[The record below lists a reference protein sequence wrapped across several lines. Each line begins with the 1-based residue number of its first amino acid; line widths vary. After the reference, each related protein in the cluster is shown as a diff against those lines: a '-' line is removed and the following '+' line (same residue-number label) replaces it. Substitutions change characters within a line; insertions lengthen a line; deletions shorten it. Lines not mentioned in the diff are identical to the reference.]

1 MSYYYS
7 NKDRKRNFPHEDGT
21 EKARAIISTE
31 KTRISYHFCIEI
43 V

>member
-7 NKDRKRNFPHEDGT
+7 NKDEERNFPHENET

-31 KTRISYHFCIEI
+31 KTRISHHFCIEI